1 MRRLRCLFRRHLWQ
15 PESNGGDRWGSNGG
29 NRWVCSRCGV
39 HVSTITDAQRRF
51 EDPGAGGGGGYSGGA
66 GGYGGGAGGDMG
78 LGGGGG
84 DGS

>member
-15 PESNGGDRWGSNGG
+15 PESNGG
-29 NRWVCSRCGV
+29 NRYVCSRCGA

-51 EDPGAGGGGGYSGGA
+51 EDPSDGAGGGYIRGAPPPGGIGL
-66 GGYGGGAGGDMG
+66 GGD
-78 LGGGGG
+78 GGGG